1 MVAEPAFKIEKSMDD
16 VPLYNSRILNTYLEF
31 IRKDHPEANIEYV
44 LNYAGI
50 TLYEVED
57 EGHWFNQKQ
66 VDRFYEALSKITG
79 REDLAR
85 EAGRF
90 VARSQAYSLIKQYVL
105 GFLQTATAYSLFG
118 KIASMLTKGSDFKT
132 RKLGPDKIELRS
144 IPVEGV
150 NEKPYQCENRMGM
163 CEALSVAFT
172 NKLAKIEHPVCYH
185 KGGDSCVYILTWEKT
200 PSLLWRRIRN
210 YSSVGVAAMLP
221 AVALVPLQVWVSLML
236 LSFSVF
242 LAIACWAERLEKNE
256 LRTTAESH
264 GAAVEQLIEQINMRY
279 NETLV
284 VKEIGQATSMILVV
298 EKLLKFVTQALGSR
312 LDFDRGMIMLA
323 DKQKK
328 RLVYSV
334 GYGYNEELEA
344 FLKKTQFHLDNPSSK
359 GVVVESFR
367 KQVPFLINDLTEI
380 EGSITPKS
388 LDFARKINAKSF
400 ICVPIVYEGE
410 SMGVLLVDT
419 IRSKRRLSHSDISL
433 LMGIAPQIA
442 ISINNALSYQKIQES
457 EERFRS
463 LSENAPDIIY
473 TIDVEGAI
481 GYVNPAWEAILGHSQ
496 TEVIGRFFVDFA
508 TDDYRRACI
517 SHFRQVLNKATIQ
530 NISGVLIHKDGSPRH
545 FLMSGAPNVD
555 ADGKVVGIV
564 GTLKDITDRIRAEEE
579 LKLSFAKLQRA
590 MESTIQAISTIV
602 ETRDPY
608 TSGHQQRVASLA
620 VAIAR
625 EMGLSEQQVE
635 GIAMAA
641 AIHDI
646 GKIYVPAEILSKP
659 GELSKTEYAMMKTHS
674 QVGYNILAP
683 IEFSFPVAQIV
694 RQHHERLDGSGYPD
708 GLGGD
713 DIMMESRILAVADLV
728 EAMASH
734 RPYRPA
740 KGIDQALMH
749 LEEDGGRLYDTRVV
763 DICLRL
769 FREKGYQLSL

>member
-1 MVAEPAFKIEKSMDD
+1 
-16 VPLYNSRILNTYLEF
+16 
-31 IRKDHPEANIEYV
+31 
-44 LNYAGI
+44 
-50 TLYEVED
+50 
-57 EGHWFNQKQ
+57 
-66 VDRFYEALSKITG
+66 
-79 REDLAR
+79 
-85 EAGRF
+85 
-90 VARSQAYSLIKQYVL
+90 
-105 GFLQTATAYSLFG
+105 
-118 KIASMLTKGSDFKT
+118 
-132 RKLGPDKIELRS
+132 
-144 IPVEGV
+144 
-150 NEKPYQCENRMGM
+150 
-163 CEALSVAFT
+163 
-172 NKLAKIEHPVCYH
+172 
-185 KGGDSCVYILTWEKT
+185 
-200 PSLLWRRIRN
+200 
-210 YSSVGVAAMLP
+210 
-221 AVALVPLQVWVSLML
+221 
-236 LSFSVF
+236 
-242 LAIACWAERLEKNE
+242 
-256 LRTTAESH
+256 
-264 GAAVEQLIEQINMRY
+264 
-279 NETLV
+279 
-284 VKEIGQATSMILVV
+284 
-298 EKLLKFVTQALGSR
+298 
-312 LDFDRGMIMLA
+312 MLA

-344 FLKKTQFHLDNPSSK
+344 FLKKTQFHLDNPFSK

-367 KQVPFLINDLTEI
+367 KQVPFLINDLTDI
-380 EGSITPKS
+380 EGSITAKS
-388 LDFARKINAKSF
+388 LDFAKKINAKSF

-473 TIDVEGAI
+473 TIDVDGAI
-481 GYVNPAWEAILGHSQ
+481 GYVNPAWEDILGHSQ
-496 TEVIGRFFVDFA
+496 TEVMGRFFVDFV
-508 TDDYRRACI
+508 TDDYRRASI
-517 SHFRQVLNKATIQ
+517 GHFKQVLNKATVQ
-530 NISGVLIHKDGSPRH
+530 NISCVLIHKDGSPRH

-579 LKLSFAKLQRA
+579 LKLSFGKLQRA

-620 VAIAR
+620 VAIAK
-625 EMGLSEQQVE
+625 EMGLSEQQIE

-659 GELSKTEYAMMKTHS
+659 GELSKTEFAMMKTHS
-674 QVGYNILAP
+674 QVGYNIIEP

-708 GLGGD
+708 GLAGD

-740 KGIDQALMH
+740 KGIDQALKH
-749 LEEDGGRLYDTRVV
+749 LEEDEGRLYDTHVV

-769 FREKGYQLSL
+769 FREKGYKLSL